1 MWYTIMCY
9 YKKNLRG
16 YPMYYLIKANN
27 SQENRDI
34 NYDVKLD
41 KILEQIC
48 ATYKNSNIKI
58 TK

>member
-1 MWYTIMCY
+1 MCY